1 MSTFPGKSGGRIII
15 IVAAKAAVG
24 GLCILLLL
32 FFFYYSSGTSHKIFE
47 WICTGDSINI
57 SLIYSTTIFNSYNLM
72 NYEVFFST
80 YKGDLEA
87 QAGLEASVSF
97 TYDDLITA
105 ARNIR

>member
-47 WICTGDSINI
+47 WTCTGDSINI

-80 YKGDLEA
+80 YNLEA

-105 ARNIR
+105 ARNIK